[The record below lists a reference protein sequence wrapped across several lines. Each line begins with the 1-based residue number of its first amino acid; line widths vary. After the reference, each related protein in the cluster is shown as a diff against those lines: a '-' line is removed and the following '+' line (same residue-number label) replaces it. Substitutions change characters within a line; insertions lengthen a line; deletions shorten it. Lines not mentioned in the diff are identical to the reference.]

1 MNQIKNFL
9 LNNFN
14 IIVWLILITI
24 IYSGYTGNYNILLYL
39 FLLYVIFL
47 VGFWIVII
55 FRNRSELLSLKL
67 KDLKP
72 FLTSSSLLK
81 IFFTLIIVGTIFQSI
96 FSTSPI
102 LFYGEKKE
110 KIINAIAGDMA
121 EPVMREDGVMWQ
133 SLNDNNNGIKFIY
146 TLPYSSSVSDT
157 IFKNQTKEGAIKTL
171 KKTFS
176 NKQISLLKNYDITF
190 RFLHYNA
197 SDSLVNEI
205 IVNPNEDF

>member
-47 VGFWIVII
+47 VGFWIVLI
-55 FRNRSELLSLKL
+55 FRNRSTLRSLQL

-81 IFFTLIIVGTIFQSI
+81 IFFTLIIVGTIFQLI
-96 FSTSPI
+96 FSASPI
-102 LFYGEKKE
+102 LFYGENKE
-110 KIINAIAGDMA
+110 KLINKIIGDMA
-121 EPVMREDGVMWQ
+121 EPEMREDGIIWQ
-133 SLNDNNNGIKFIY
+133 SFNDNNNGIKFIY
-146 TLPYSSSVSDT
+146 TLTDLSTVSDT
-157 IFKNQTKEGAIKTL
+157 ILTNRTKEEVVNKF
-171 KKTFS
+171 KKAFS
-176 NKQISLLKNYDITF
+176 DKMISELQFYDITF
-190 RFLHYNA
+190 QFLFYNA